1 MWRICALDSE
11 TCDATEPSA
20 NNAGIQ
26 CVVGIGQAKGGNFQ
40 PTDVDL
46 YLSGWLCVRVVNS
59 FLLATNTVYYAHT
72 HMCTVRVL
80 CMCVCVLM
88 AVSHTSCRARGDL
101 WAVESWE
108 WAYKKKGRNK
118 STQDPGSD

>member
-80 CMCVCVLM
+80 CMCVCVLTM
-88 AVSHTSCRARGDL
+88 
-101 WAVESWE
+101 
-108 WAYKKKGRNK
+108 
-118 STQDPGSD
+118 

>member
-1 MWRICALDSE
+1 M
-11 TCDATEPSA
+11 PSA
-20 NNAGIQ
+20 NNAGIP

-59 FLLATNTVYYAHT
+59 LLLVTNTVYYAHT

-80 CMCVCVLM
+80 CMCLCVLG
-88 AVSHTSCRARGDL
+88 HKREREREREWTITS
-101 WAVESWE
+101 V
-108 WAYKKKGRNK
+108 Y
-118 STQDPGSD
+118 

>member
-1 MWRICALDSE
+1 M
-11 TCDATEPSA
+11 PSA
-20 NNAGIQ
+20 NNAGIP

-59 FLLATNTVYYAHT
+59 LLLVTNTVYYAHT

-80 CMCVCVLM
+80 CMCLCVLM

-101 WAVESWE
+101 RAVQSWE

>member
-59 FLLATNTVYYAHT
+59 LLLATNCERAQQASYLVVS
-72 HMCTVRVL
+72 MPRFSCMSDVL
-80 CMCVCVLM
+80 TNQK
-88 AVSHTSCRARGDL
+88 AQFPA
-101 WAVESWE
+101 
-108 WAYKKKGRNK
+108 
-118 STQDPGSD
+118 STLF